1 MPLTSRGAA
10 FEGGGTAFWRPSERA
25 DEDED
30 GQRHVCGPPTITL
43 APPAGAALLF
53 GGQATHAA
61 EPVTAGERCVFVG
74 SFTPA
79 SQN

>member
-1 MPLTSRGAA
+1 MPLTSQGAA
-10 FEGGGTAFWRPSERA
+10 FQGGGIAFWRPSERA
-25 DEDED
+25 DEDDD
-30 GQRHVCGPPTITL
+30 GQRHVSGPPVVTL

-61 EPVTAGERCVFVG
+61 QPVTSGERCVFVG

-79 SQN
+79 